1 MVVLLSPPSPSLHS
15 VSISNASATLEGW
28 VFITRM
34 LSHFEVT
41 LDVLGIKQHKVLRKT
56 GHDLC
61 ALGRTEAEP
70 YNRLLITPNKVI
82 CFICLPFSSC
92 KVKGENYYGI
102 LLKLI
107 TTILS

>member
-1 MVVLLSPPSPSLHS
+1 MFVERL
-15 VSISNASATLEGW
+15 
-28 VFITRM
+28 
-34 LSHFEVT
+34 LSHFAVT
-41 LDVLGIKQHKVLRKT
+41 LDGLGIKSRKVLRKA

-70 YNRLLITPNKVI
+70 YNRLLIMLNKVI
-82 CFICLPFSSC
+82 CFICLPFGSC
-92 KVKGENYYGI
+92 KVRGKNYYGI